1 MLKVLNRYAARLA
14 LAGFVGLI
22 TLGLPADA
30 MIMAAEC
37 AAAGA
42 GNCP

>member
-1 MLKVLNRYAARLA
+1 MLKVLNRYVERLA
-14 LAGFVGLI
+14 MAGLVGMI
-22 TLGLPADA
+22 VLGLPAD
-30 MIMAAEC
+30 MIIQAAEC